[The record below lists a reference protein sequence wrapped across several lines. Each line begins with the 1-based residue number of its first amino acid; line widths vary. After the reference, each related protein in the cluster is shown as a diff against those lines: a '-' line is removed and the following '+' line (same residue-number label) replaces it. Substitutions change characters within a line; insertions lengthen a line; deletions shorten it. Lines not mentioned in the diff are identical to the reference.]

1 MVGPFNLSHI
11 HDSTKL
17 GLFICLC
24 ILQDRIT
31 SFVATF
37 LSSVLLV
44 LYTWGKGK
52 ESMMEKGN
60 ALSLQTIQDKP
71 PLYDKSLIV

>member
-1 MVGPFNLSHI
+1 MVGPLNLSHF

-17 GLFICLC
+17 GLFICL
-24 ILQDRIT
+24 LQDRIT

-60 ALSLQTIQDKP
+60 ALSLQTIHDKP
-71 PLYDKSLIV
+71 PLYDKSLTV